1 MTDELSVPAG
11 ILQYGSEPRN
21 TQKHLHNILQHTFK
35 AVKTLLIQSY
45 KVNEGKVG
53 HNLSVSFF
61 YIKIRFQ
68 MANDVHKNPLHL
80 HYRSKVWG

>member
-21 TQKHLHNILQHTFK
+21 TQKHLHDILQHTFK

-53 HNLSVSFF
+53 HNFSVSLFF
-61 YIKIRFQ
+61 LKIRF
-68 MANDVHKNPLHL
+68 HIFIKGKI
-80 HYRSKVWG
+80 YT

>member
-1 MTDELSVPAG
+1 MLQANIRQAVYGYYTMTDELSVPAG

-45 KVNEGKVG
+45 KVNEGKVR
-53 HNLSVSFF
+53 HYLSVSFF
-61 YIKIRFQ
+61 LY
-68 MANDVHKNPLHL
+68 
-80 HYRSKVWG
+80 